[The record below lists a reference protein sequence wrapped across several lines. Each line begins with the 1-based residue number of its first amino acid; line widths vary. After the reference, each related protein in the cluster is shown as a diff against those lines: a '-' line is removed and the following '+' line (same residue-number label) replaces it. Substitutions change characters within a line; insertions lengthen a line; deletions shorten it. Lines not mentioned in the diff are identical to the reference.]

1 MENNFTYIALQ
12 SGGFYGDASVR
23 RGYCKSGQSMV
34 IEYRQFINFMNGNHI
49 RQPIFVTDEYRLA
62 IDMAKQ
68 LNESAFAA
76 QNGLLQDEQ
85 K

>member
-1 MENNFTYIALQ
+1 MKDATFIALQ
-12 SGGFYGDASVR
+12 SGGFYGEASR
-23 RGYCKSGQSMV
+23 RMGYCNAEQSMV
-34 IEYRQFINFMNGNHI
+34 IEYKQFIDFMNEGTI
-49 RQPIFVTDEYRLA
+49 TKPIFVADEYGVA
-62 IDMAKQ
+62 VNMAKQ

>member
-1 MENNFTYIALQ
+1 MREFNYIALQ
-12 SGGFYGDASVR
+12 SGGYYGEAAQRHDWVNA
-23 RGYCKSGQSMV
+23 GQSMV
-34 IEYRQFINFMNGNHI
+34 IEYQQFIKFMNDGVVT
-49 RQPIFVTDEYRLA
+49 QPIFVTDEYSLA

-76 QNGLLQDEQ
+76 QNGILQDEQ